1 MFVKIFLST
10 MNISISTAHNVEI
23 DYSPAGIF
31 DRILATL
38 IDGAFQFG
46 LFLLGLMLLGLLNI
60 GESPMWFFVMLTVII
75 ASYHLFCEVVFNG
88 RSLGKLTMRI
98 QVVKLN
104 GKKLTFW
111 DCMLRWVFRLIDISI
126 SSGAVAV
133 ISIIATKRM
142 QRLGDMAAG
151 TTVIKLEKEVTLKQ
165 MSEFEAPEEYEVV
178 FQQAALL
185 SDRDIQIIKEVLRE
199 IDKNNNYSLLTPL
212 TQKIKEITGI
222 ETSMVPL
229 EFIKTILK
237 DHSHLA
243 KIS

>member
-1 MFVKIFLST
+1 MFVKIFILI
-10 MNISISTAHNVEI
+10 MNISISTAHHVDI
-23 DYSPAGIF
+23 DYTPAGMF

-46 LFLLGLMLLGLLNI
+46 LLLLGFMFIDLLTPVD
-60 GESPMWFFVMLTVII
+60 SPTWFFVILMVII
-75 ASYHLFCEVVFNG
+75 ASYHLFCEIVFNG
-88 RSLGKLTMRI
+88 RSLGKYAMRI

-111 DCMLRWVFRLIDISI
+111 DCMLRWVFRLVDISI
-126 SSGAVAV
+126 SSGAVALV
-133 ISIIATKRM
+133 SIIASKRM

-165 MSEFEAPEEYEVV
+165 ISEFEAPEEYQVV

-185 SDRDIQIIKEVLRE
+185 SDKDIKIIKDVLRE
-199 IDKNNNYSLLTPL
+199 VLKNNNYALLAPL
-212 TQKIKEITGI
+212 SKKIKEVTGI
-222 ETSMVPL
+222 ETSMIPL
-229 EFIKTILK
+229 EFVETILK

-243 KIS
+243 NN

>member
-1 MFVKIFLST
+1 MFVKIFILI
-10 MNISISTAHNVEI
+10 MNISISTAHNVDI
-23 DYSPAGIF
+23 DYIPAGVL

-46 LFLLGLMLLGLLNI
+46 LLMLGLMFIGLFSMV
-60 GESPMWFFVMLTVII
+60 GSPTWFFVILAVII
-75 ASYHLFCEVVFNG
+75 ASYHLFCEAVFNG
-88 RSLGKLTMRI
+88 RSLGKYTMRI

-133 ISIIATKRM
+133 ISIIASKRM

-151 TTVIKLEKEVTLKQ
+151 TTVIKLEKAVTLKQ
-165 MSEFEAPEEYEVV
+165 ISEFETPEEYQVV

-185 SDRDIQIIKEVLRE
+185 SDKDIKIIKDVLRE
-199 IDKNNNYSLLTPL
+199 VHKNNNYALLALLTK
-212 TQKIKEITGI
+212 KIKEVTGI
-222 ETSMVPL
+222 ETSMIPL
-229 EFIKTILK
+229 EFVETILK

-243 KIS
+243 NN

>member
-1 MFVKIFLST
+1 MFVEIFILI
-10 MNISISTAHNVEI
+10 MNISISTAHNVDI
-23 DYSPAGIF
+23 DYIPAGVL

-46 LFLLGLMLLGLLNI
+46 LLMLGLMFIGLFSMV
-60 GESPMWFFVMLTVII
+60 GSPTWFFVILAVII
-75 ASYHLFCEVVFNG
+75 ASYHLFCEAVFNG
-88 RSLGKLTMRI
+88 RSLGKYTMRI

-133 ISIIATKRM
+133 ISIIASKRM

-151 TTVIKLEKEVTLKQ
+151 TTVIKLEKAVTLKQ
-165 MSEFEAPEEYEVV
+165 ISEFETPEEYQVV

-185 SDRDIQIIKEVLRE
+185 SDKDIKIIKDVLRE
-199 IDKNNNYSLLTPL
+199 I
-212 TQKIKEITGI
+212 GRAH
-222 ETSMVPL
+222 V
-229 EFIKTILK
+229 
-237 DHSHLA
+237 
-243 KIS
+243 

>member
-1 MFVKIFLST
+1 
-10 MNISISTAHNVEI
+10 
-23 DYSPAGIF
+23 
-31 DRILATL
+31 
-38 IDGAFQFG
+38 
-46 LFLLGLMLLGLLNI
+46 
-60 GESPMWFFVMLTVII
+60 
-75 ASYHLFCEVVFNG
+75 
-88 RSLGKLTMRI
+88 
-98 QVVKLN
+98 
-104 GKKLTFW
+104 
-111 DCMLRWVFRLIDISI
+111 
-126 SSGAVAV
+126 
-133 ISIIATKRM
+133 M

-165 MSEFEAPEEYEVV
+165 MSEFEAPEEYKVV

-237 DHSHLA
+237 DYSHLA

>member
-1 MFVKIFLST
+1 MFVEIFILI
-10 MNISISTAHNVEI
+10 MNISISTAHNVDI
-23 DYSPAGIF
+23 DYIPAGVL

-46 LFLLGLMLLGLLNI
+46 LLMLGLMFIGLFSMAD
-60 GESPMWFFVMLTVII
+60 SPTWFFVILAVII
-75 ASYHLFCEVVFNG
+75 ASYHLFCEAVFNG
-88 RSLGKLTMRI
+88 RSLGKYTMRI

-133 ISIIATKRM
+133 ISIIASKRM

-151 TTVIKLEKEVTLKQ
+151 TTVIKLEKAVTLKQ
-165 MSEFEAPEEYEVV
+165 ISEFETPEEYQVV

-185 SDRDIQIIKEVLRE
+185 SDKDIKIIKECYG
-199 IDKNNNYSLLTPL
+199 KYTKTTLTPCWPPSR
-212 TQKIKEITGI
+212 KR
-222 ETSMVPL
+222 
-229 EFIKTILK
+229 LK
-237 DHSHLA
+237 
-243 KIS
+243 K

>member
-1 MFVKIFLST
+1 MFVKIFILI
-10 MNISISTAHNVEI
+10 MNISISTAHNVDI
-23 DYSPAGIF
+23 DYIPAGVL

-38 IDGAFQFG
+38 IDSAFQFG
-46 LFLLGLMLLGLLNI
+46 LLMLGLMFIGLFSMVA
-60 GESPMWFFVMLTVII
+60 SPTWFFVILAVII
-75 ASYHLFCEVVFNG
+75 ASYHLFCEAVFNG
-88 RSLGKLTMRI
+88 RSLGKYTMRI

-133 ISIIATKRM
+133 ISIIASKRM

-151 TTVIKLEKEVTLKQ
+151 TTVIKLEKAVTLKQ
-165 MSEFEAPEEYEVV
+165 ISEFETPEEYQVV

-185 SDRDIQIIKEVLRE
+185 SDKDIKIIKDVLREVYKNNTYALLAPLTKKIKEV
-199 IDKNNNYSLLTPL
+199 
-212 TQKIKEITGI
+212 TGI
-222 ETSMVPL
+222 ETSMIPL
-229 EFIKTILK
+229 EFVETILK

-243 KIS
+243 NN

>member
-1 MFVKIFLST
+1 MFVKIFILI
-10 MNISISTAHNVEI
+10 MNISISTAHNVDI
-23 DYSPAGIF
+23 DYIPAGVL

-46 LFLLGLMLLGLLNI
+46 LLMLGLMFIGLFSMAD
-60 GESPMWFFVMLTVII
+60 SPTWFFVILAVII
-75 ASYHLFCEVVFNG
+75 ASYHLFCEAVFNG
-88 RSLGKLTMRI
+88 RSLGKYTMRI

-133 ISIIATKRM
+133 ISIIAS
-142 QRLGDMAAG
+142 
-151 TTVIKLEKEVTLKQ
+151 KQ
-165 MSEFEAPEEYEVV
+165 ISEFETPEEYQVV

-185 SDRDIQIIKEVLRE
+185 SDKDIKIIKDVLREVYKNNTYALLAPLTKKIKEV
-199 IDKNNNYSLLTPL
+199 
-212 TQKIKEITGI
+212 TGI
-222 ETSMVPL
+222 ETSMIPL
-229 EFIKTILK
+229 EFVETILK

-243 KIS
+243 NN